1 MWVVVRTEGRGRGG
15 ARARDCYKRP
25 GRFRD
30 SNARKSRYFE
40 CPPKNH
46 PPPKKNLEGGG
57 IIIEKSTLCVYNTC
71 ESLWN
76 MRENGHPPYLR
87 HTR

>member
-57 IIIEKSTLCVYNTC
+57 LLLRSQHYVYIIHVN
-71 ESLWN
+71 
-76 MRENGHPPYLR
+76 PYG
-87 HTR
+87 T